1 MTTSSYREQID
12 ALRLARPGLRA
23 RDLGRAL
30 GISEMEV
37 VAAHQGEGSAR
48 LRGTPPDW
56 LSGLGAL
63 GPVMALTRN
72 ETVVHERRGLYG
84 PLQGE
89 RNIRMVLGPDID
101 LRLFLDEW
109 ATAWAVEEKGRRSL
123 QFFDAAGVAV
133 HKVWLEEGAD
143 ARAWQAMVDEL
154 VTDEAPPPPRA
165 RPPRPAPPP
174 DEAIDRPAFQ
184 EAWRA
189 LRDTHDFFLLLRR
202 FGLDRAQALRLGP
215 PECVRAVPTNRL
227 ETVLR
232 GAAAA
237 ALPIM
242 AFVGNPGCVQIH
254 TGPVHVVVRTGEWL
268 NVLDRRFNLHIQEPQ
283 LAAAWWVRKPTRD
296 GPVDAL
302 ELFDVDGELVL
313 QLFGERKP
321 GRPQLP
327 AWEALL
333 AVL

>member
-23 RDLGRAL
+23 RELGRQL
-30 GISEMEV
+30 GLSEMQV
-37 VAAHQGEGSAR
+37 VAARQGEGCTR
-48 LRGTPPDW
+48 LRGAPADW

-72 ETVVHERRGLYG
+72 ETVVHERRGQYG

-89 RNIRMVLGPDID
+89 RNVRMVLGPDID

-109 ATAWAVEEKGRRSL
+109 ATGWAVEERGRRSL
-123 QFFDAAGVAV
+123 QFFDAAGEAV
-133 HKVWLEEGAD
+133 HKVWLEEGSHTHAW
-143 ARAWQAMVDEL
+143 ARLVEEL
-154 VTDEAPPPPRA
+154 RTDEPPPPPRA
-165 RPPRPAPPP
+165 RPPRPASRP
-174 DEAIDRPAFQ
+174 DEAIDGPAFQ
-184 EAWRA
+184 EAWRG

-215 PECVRAVPTNRL
+215 PECVRALPPACL
-227 ETVLR
+227 GTVLR
-232 GAAAA
+232 EAASA

-254 TGPVHVVVRTGEWL
+254 TGTVHVVARSGDWL
-268 NVLDRRFNLHIQEPQ
+268 NVLDRRFNLHIQEPR

-321 GRPQLP
+321 GRPQLH

-333 AVL
+333 AGL